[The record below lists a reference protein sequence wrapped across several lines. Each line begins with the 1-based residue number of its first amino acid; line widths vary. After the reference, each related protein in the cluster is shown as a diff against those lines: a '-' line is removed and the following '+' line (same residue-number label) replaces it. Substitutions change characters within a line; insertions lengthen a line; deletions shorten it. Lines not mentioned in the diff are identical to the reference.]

1 MEAEKMITTMTERGL
16 RQAAA
21 RKGFYLSKGMY
32 HGLKGYWGYMLSDAN
47 RIIVAGNNFDL
58 SLKDVKDFLNNEQ
71 N

>member
-1 MEAEKMITTMTERGL
+1 
-16 RQAAA
+16 
-21 RKGFYLSKGMY
+21 
-32 HGLKGYWGYMLSDAN
+32 MLSDAN